1 MSIRKQSRE
10 AELNAILICPNR
22 PLADQFLASVPRVR
36 GFQILADLKNY
47 PTVQTADIRLR
58 QLQPEVVL
66 IDLSSNFSE
75 AGELI
80 RHLSGVR
87 PAIRVVGLHTANDS
101 EVILGSVRL
110 GASEFLYSPF
120 DEDIQ
125 REAVARLRRLRE
137 PSEESEPDT
146 GKVVLFSSSKP
157 GSGSSTLA
165 TQTAFALKRAT
176 GRRVLLIDM
185 DLTGGTIGFFLK
197 LSQRYSLVDAVE
209 GGQIDS
215 NRWSSLTITC
225 GGVDILTAP
234 ENPYLAQL
242 DSARIQEVLQYTRF
256 QYDWVVLDTP
266 PIFHRL
272 SLLALSE
279 ADRAFLISTSELP
292 SLHLTRK
299 AVVLLGNLGFTKDR
313 FQVVVNRMSKKEG
326 LQGTDL
332 SKLFDCP
339 VQASLPNDYFS
350 LHRVIT
356 LGRPLAND
364 CELGRA
370 IDALAGRIAGVTAT
384 DKKSPGGVMSTK
396 PAFSES

>member
-1 MSIRKQSRE
+1 MSLRNHARE
-10 AELNAILICPNR
+10 VELNAILICPNR
-22 PLADQFLASVPRVR
+22 QLADQFLASVPRVR

-47 PTVQTADIRLR
+47 PTPQTADIRLR
-58 QLQPEVVL
+58 QLQPEVIL
-66 IDLSSNFSE
+66 IDLSTNFAE

-80 RHLSGVR
+80 RHLAGVR
-87 PAIRVVGLHTANDS
+87 PPVRVVGLHTVNDS

-110 GASEFLYSPF
+110 GASEFLYAPF

-137 PSEESEPDT
+137 PSDDAEPDT
-146 GKVVLFSSSKP
+146 GKVILFSSSKP
-157 GSGSSTLA
+157 GSGASTLA
-165 TQTAFALKRAT
+165 TQTAFALKRTT
-176 GRRVLLIDM
+176 GRRVLLV
-185 DLTGGTIGFFLK
+185 DLDLAGGTIAFFLK
-197 LSQRYSLVDAVE
+197 LSQRYSVVDAIE
-209 GGQIDS
+209 GGPLDM
-215 NRWSSLTITC
+215 NRWSTLTMTC

-234 ENPYLAQL
+234 ESPHVASL
-242 DSARIQEVLQYTRF
+242 DAPRIQEVIQYTRF
-256 QYDWVVLDTP
+256 HYDWIILDAP

-279 ADRAFLISTSELP
+279 ADRAFLVSTSELP

-299 AVVLLGNLGFTKDR
+299 AVMLLSNLGFTKDR
-313 FQVVVNRMSKKEG
+313 FQVVVNRINRKEG

-364 CELGRA
+364 CDLGRA
-370 IDALAGRIAGVTAT
+370 IDALAGKIAGVTSA
-384 DKKSPGGVMSTK
+384 DHKSPRGVLNTK